1 MRLGAADPRNKPK
14 PEPEPEPAEAEPEPE
29 PRSIGRDSAAMADA
43 AAEAAR
49 AERVAKMSSTL
60 QLRQAE
66 EEEDERDALSAIA
79 AEADEAAAG
88 LAPGGTSSA
97 EDEEQGMRMADE
109 AAVRGSYEEADAW
122 LAKGAASGGNRAPSR
137 GADGDAARMEED
149 IANDAAVAAVF
160 AEIDQP
166 REPERQPT
174 PEYVPDEED
183 EEEADEALAA
193 AALQQEM
200 MAALPDAAQPE
211 EPHRP
216 QTASAREVEQELER
230 ELGHLMESESEEE
243 DEQGG
248 DGRRKPRPDG
258 AVGGEA
264 QVMTLGDD
272 GDDDDEAED
281 DNARDMERS
290 ITAGIAESAEIPE
303 PEPARTALPLAP
315 PAGLAKPR
323 PAINPDD
330 ERSFVASLKE
340 GQLADLVNRSA
351 LGGGPGRPGSRG
363 SSGLGPLKPL
373 QPRGATA
380 SLTPRPGS
388 RYATSY
394 FSHAVF
400 RDE

>member
-1 MRLGAADPRNKPK
+1 
-14 PEPEPEPAEAEPEPE
+14 
-29 PRSIGRDSAAMADA
+29 MADA

-388 RYATSY
+388 RCATSY

-400 RDE
+400 RDERDEKIADQNLVLPHRGNR